1 LILVGASDLAGGGA
15 HFPASKMLAD
25 RIPGSELKIVNG
37 VSHGLFWEKPELT
50 AEILE
55 TWFGAH

>member
-1 LILVGASDLAGGGA
+1 
-15 HFPASKMLAD
+15 
-25 RIPGSELKIVNG
+25 LKIVNG